1 MTYVKL
7 ITLLLIQTLF
17 LAQICAKNIMLNPN
31 EFISIRDEITKD
43 SIDKNLKEFSN
54 SLTYTKNPIIYI
66 DSGGG
71 SVMDGERL
79 IHQMKYLQNE
89 NVKIT
94 CIANKAYSMAF
105 HIFQM
110 CDERYIM
117 EYSTLMSHQ
126 MSLGLRRMEF
136 INMKNYLHMIELM
149 DIKLNKQVAKRIGM
163 DYDLYFQKIRND
175 WWIYGDEAI
184 EYKLADEVVYVSCN
198 PALFTQISETKSVQE
213 VVMGETGIVI
223 NSHNVTIHAC
233 PL

>member
-1 MTYVKL
+1 MFYIKTFTFV
-7 ITLLLIQTLF
+7 LF
-17 LAQICAKNIMLNPN
+17 LAYVYAKNIMLNPN
-31 EFISIRDEITKD
+31 EFISIRDEITKE
-43 SIDKNLKEFSN
+43 SIDKNLKEFTN
-54 SLTYTKNPIIYI
+54 TLTYTKNPIIYI

-89 NVKIT
+89 GIKVT

-105 HIFQM
+105 HIFEM
-110 CDERYIM
+110 CDYRYIM

-136 INMKNYLHMIELM
+136 KNMKNYLHMIELM
-149 DIKLNKQVAKRIGM
+149 DTKLNKQVANRIEM
-163 DYDLYFQKIRND
+163 DYDSYFQKIRND

-184 EYKLADEVVYVSCN
+184 ELKLADEVVYVSCN
-198 PALFTQISETKSVQE
+198 PSLFQMDVSTKQVQD
-213 VVMGETGIVI
+213 VQLGDTGIVI
-223 NSHNVTIHAC
+223 VSQNVTTHAC

>member
-1 MTYVKL
+1 MFN
-7 ITLLLIQTLF
+7 ITIFTILFIQALF
-17 LAQICAKNIMLNPN
+17 FAQTCAKNIMLNPN
-31 EFISIRDEITKD
+31 EFISIRDEITKE
-43 SIDKNLKEFSN
+43 SIDKNLKEFSH

-105 HIFQM
+105 HILQM

-126 MSLGLRRMEF
+126 MSLGVRRMEF

-149 DIKLNKQVAKRIGM
+149 DDKLNKQVAKRIGM
-163 DYDLYFQKIRND
+163 DYDSYIQKIRND

-184 EYKLADEVVYVSCN
+184 TYKLADEIVYVSCN
-198 PALFTQISETKSVQE
+198 PALFSQISETKSVQDIQ
-213 VVMGETGIVI
+213 MGETGIVI
-223 NSHNVTIHAC
+223 NHHNVSIHAC

>member
-1 MTYVKL
+1 MIYVNTFKTF
-7 ITLLLIQTLF
+7 IFVLF
-17 LAQICAKNIMLNPN
+17 LAYVYAKNIMLNPN
-31 EFISIRDEITKD
+31 EFISIRDEITKE
-43 SIDKNLKEFSN
+43 SIDKNLKEFTN
-54 SLTYTKNPIIYI
+54 TLTYTKNPIIYL

-89 NVKIT
+89 GIKVT

-105 HIFQM
+105 HIFEM
-110 CDERYIM
+110 CDNRYIM

-136 INMKNYLHMIELM
+136 KNMKNYLHMIDMM
-149 DIKLNKQVAKRIGM
+149 DIKLNKQVANRIEM
-163 DYDLYFQKIRND
+163 DYDSYFQKIRND

-184 EYKLADEVVYVSCN
+184 ELKLADEVVYVSCN
-198 PALFTQISETKSVQE
+198 PALFQMDMSTKQVQDIQ
-213 VVMGETGIVI
+213 MGESGIVI
-223 NSHNVTIHAC
+223 VSQNVTTHAC